1 MLKKMFTKKLI
12 LIMAVTFSLTLVCLI
27 PNDSSK
33 LNAKQELKYVDKEV
47 AKSVAYLLDSNNY
60 LARTM
65 VVTSNAKI
73 EEKARELMEI
83 LIKDGKGESKIPN
96 GFRSLI
102 SSETKINSVHYND
115 GLIKIDFSSELL
127 DTNIEQEEKIIE
139 AIVYTLTSIENV
151 DKVIIYVDGDILTKL
166 PKTEITLPS
175 TLDKSYGINK
185 EYDISSYKDIN
196 KVTVYYVSK
205 YNDNTY
211 YVPVTKYLNDER
223 EKIKIIVDELASSYL
238 YNSNLMS
245 YLNSN
250 TTLLSSEI
258 TDDTLSLVFNQ
269 YIFSDQTTKNI
280 LEEVIYTIGLSIG
293 VNYDVKQVVFNVDNQ
308 EIYKSVI
315 KTLENS

>member
-1 MLKKMFTKKLI
+1 
-12 LIMAVTFSLTLVCLI
+12 
-27 PNDSSK
+27 
-33 LNAKQELKYVDKEV
+33 
-47 AKSVAYLLDSNNY
+47 
-60 LARTM
+60 
-65 VVTSNAKI
+65 
-73 EEKARELMEI
+73 MEI

-166 PKTEITLPS
+166 PKTGITLPS

-269 YIFSDQTTKNI
+269 YVFSDQTTKNI

>member
-1 MLKKMFTKKLI
+1 M
-12 LIMAVTFSLTLVCLI
+12 S
-27 PNDSSK
+27 
-33 LNAKQELKYVDKEV
+33 
-47 AKSVAYLLDSNNY
+47 
-60 LARTM
+60 
-65 VVTSNAKI
+65 
-73 EEKARELMEI
+73 
-83 LIKDGKGESKIPN
+83 
-96 GFRSLI
+96 
-102 SSETKINSVHYND
+102 
-115 GLIKIDFSSELL
+115 
-127 DTNIEQEEKIIE
+127 
-139 AIVYTLTSIENV
+139 
-151 DKVIIYVDGDILTKL
+151 
-166 PKTEITLPS
+166 
-175 TLDKSYGINK
+175 
-185 EYDISSYKDIN
+185 
-196 KVTVYYVSK
+196 
-205 YNDNTY
+205 
-211 YVPVTKYLNDER
+211 VTKYLNDER

>member
-1 MLKKMFTKKLI
+1 M
-12 LIMAVTFSLTLVCLI
+12 
-27 PNDSSK
+27 
-33 LNAKQELKYVDKEV
+33 
-47 AKSVAYLLDSNNY
+47 
-60 LARTM
+60 
-65 VVTSNAKI
+65 
-73 EEKARELMEI
+73 
-83 LIKDGKGESKIPN
+83 
-96 GFRSLI
+96 
-102 SSETKINSVHYND
+102 
-115 GLIKIDFSSELL
+115 
-127 DTNIEQEEKIIE
+127 
-139 AIVYTLTSIENV
+139 
-151 DKVIIYVDGDILTKL
+151 
-166 PKTEITLPS
+166 
-175 TLDKSYGINK
+175 
-185 EYDISSYKDIN
+185 
-196 KVTVYYVSK
+196 
-205 YNDNTY
+205 
-211 YVPVTKYLNDER
+211 TKYLNDDR